1 MYKIYNK
8 PMTYTYSKKTEGKTM
23 LGKLRKISLSNW
35 ILIGMILG
43 LVVGLFLNFFV
54 ADSYIKDIILM
65 DNVFYLGGNLFIKL
79 MKMLVVPLVFCSII
93 VGAASISDIRKI
105 GTIGGRTIAI
115 YLLTT
120 ALAVT
125 IALSIGM
132 LLQPGAG
139 LNMAAA
145 AQSSNVTI
153 NQTMTDTILN
163 MVPENPLNSLANGD
177 MLPVIIFALLIGVIL
192 AKLKEETQLVNDL
205 FTQSNRIMMEMTSIV
220 MKFAPIGV
228 FCLMAKTFGS
238 LGFEGLLPL
247 GKYILCVLIGL
258 AIQAF
263 VVYPSLMVLFT
274 RLNPLKFFRKFYSV
288 MVFAFSSSTSNATIP
303 LNLERLSELGVSSEI
318 SSFTIP
324 LGATINMDG
333 TAIMQGVAVMFAAQ
347 AYGMDLGTAG
357 LLTVIFTAVM
367 ASIGTAGVPSVG
379 LVTLTMVFNSVGLPV
394 EAIGIIFGIDHV
406 LDMVRTAVN
415 VTGDAICTIIVS
427 FQNKAMDID
436 VFNGKKEPETI
447 GIELDQI

>member
-1 MYKIYNK
+1 
-8 PMTYTYSKKTEGKTM
+8 M
-23 LGKLRKISLSNW
+23 LNQLKKISLSNW

-43 LVVGLFLNFFV
+43 LIVGLILNFFV
-54 ADSYIKDIILM
+54 PDSYIKNIILM
-65 DNVFYLGGNLFIKL
+65 DNIFYLGGTLFIKL
-79 MKMLVVPLVFCSII
+79 MKMLVVPLVFCSIV

-105 GTIGGRTIAI
+105 GTIGGRTILI
-115 YLLTT
+115 YLITT

-125 IALSIGM
+125 IALAIGSIIK
-132 LLQPGAG
+132 PGVG

-145 AQSSNVTI
+145 AQSANVTV
-153 NQTMTDTILN
+153 NSTMTATILN
-163 MVPENPLNSLANGD
+163 MVPENPINSLANGD

-192 AKLKEETQLVNDL
+192 AKLRDEVQVVNDF
-205 FTQSNRIMMEMTSIV
+205 FTQANTIMMEMTSIV

-228 FCLMAKTFGS
+228 FCLMARTFGG
-238 LGFEGLLPL
+238 LGFEGILPL
-247 GKYILCVLIGL
+247 GKYIICVLIGL
-258 AIQAF
+258 AIQGAI
-263 VVYPSLMVLFT
+263 VYPSLMVIFT
-274 RLNPLKFFRKFYSV
+274 RLNPLRFFRKFYSV

-303 LNLERLSELGVSSEI
+303 LNLERLSELGVSKEI

-357 LLTVIFTAVM
+357 LVTVIFTAVM

-379 LVTLTMVFNSVGLPV
+379 LVTLTMVFNSVGLPI
-394 EAIGIIFGIDHV
+394 EAIGIIFGIDHI
-406 LDMVRTAVN
+406 LDMFRTAVN

-427 FQNKAMDID
+427 FQNKALDID
-436 VFNGKKEPETI
+436 VFNGKKEPTTL
-447 GIELDQI
+447 GIDLD